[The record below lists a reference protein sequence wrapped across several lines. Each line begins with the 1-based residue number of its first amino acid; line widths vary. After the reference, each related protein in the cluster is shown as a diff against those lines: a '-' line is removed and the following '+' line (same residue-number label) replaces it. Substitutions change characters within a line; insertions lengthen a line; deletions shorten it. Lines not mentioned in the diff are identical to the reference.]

1 MNPFSG
7 AVAGKTGNYVYRL
20 SDPRNG
26 ETFYVS
32 RGKGNRV
39 FEQSRCQLN
48 LSEGEDDVSEETG
61 RTRKIKSIG
70 LEMMHVIH
78 HYGIPDSAIFE
89 VEANL
94 INAYLRLFDIN
105 TRHSRNTKGPMVA
118 Q

>member
-7 AVAGKTGNYVYRL
+7 AVAGKTGNYVDRL

-32 RGKGNRV
+32 RGKGNRM
-39 FEQSRCQLN
+39 FEHSISQLK
-48 LSEGEDDVSEETG
+48 LSEGEDDVSEKIG
-61 RTRKIKSIG
+61 RIREIKSVG

-78 HYGIPDSAIFE
+78 HYDIPDFAIFE

-94 INAYLRLFDIN
+94 INAYLRLFNIN
-105 TRHSRNTKGPMVA
+105 TRHGRNTKGPMVA